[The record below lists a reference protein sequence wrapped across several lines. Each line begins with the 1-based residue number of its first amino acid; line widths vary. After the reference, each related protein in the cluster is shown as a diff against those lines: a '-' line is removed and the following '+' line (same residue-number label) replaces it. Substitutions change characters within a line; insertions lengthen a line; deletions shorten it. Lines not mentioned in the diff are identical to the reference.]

1 MTQETQLAREH
12 IIEQLNETLNEA
24 GIQKVAQ
31 FLSTISNDSRYT
43 KD

>member
-24 GIQKVAQ
+24 GVQKLAQ
-31 FLSTISNDSRYT
+31 FLSAISSDS
-43 KD
+43 